1 MPQELRFL
9 QRSLTALRDSRKAL
23 EPRQRIAL
31 RYIGVLHGK
40 DTLRHSN
47 QI

>member
-9 QRSLTALRDSRKAL
+9 QRFLTALRDSRKAL

-31 RYIGVLHGK
+31 RYIGVLLGK

>member
-1 MPQELRFL
+1 MPQELRLL
-9 QRSLTALRDSRKAL
+9 QRFLTALRDSRKQL
-23 EPRQRIAL
+23 GPGQRIAL